1 MLNLAALFITLT
13 ALCMWFNQRVLRLP
27 PTIGVMAIALAL
39 SVMVIALDHVTV
51 TTVFAQAAEAWLAR
65 IDFNVLLMDGML
77 SLLLFAGALHV
88 DLSKLHHYRVSIGLL
103 ATLGVLVSTGVIGT
117 AAWWLFQQV
126 GMGVPYAFCLVFG
139 ALISPTDPI
148 AVLGIMR
155 NAGAPVDM
163 EIRIVGES
171 LFNDGV
177 AVVVFTAL
185 LGVATASGGEG
196 IDIGH
201 LGLLFIEEAGGG
213 ILLGLALG
221 GLVHR
226 LMNSINQY
234 QVEVMLSLA
243 LVVGG
248 YALAQALHISGPI
261 AMVVAGLIIGNM
273 ARIGAMSESTRR
285 YLDAFW
291 ELIDE
296 ILNAVLFVLI
306 GLELVLMPLSIEVVG
321 IALALVVVILVSR
334 FLIIGVPLR
343 LLSGRRHFRA
353 GTTRVLTWGGLRGG
367 ISVALALSLPDGEI
381 RNTLVVTT
389 YVIVLF
395 SILVQGLTIGRLV
408 RHVLKAPR

>member
-27 PTIGVMAIALAL
+27 PTIGVMAIALAMSL
-39 SVMVIALDHVTV
+39 MVIALDHVTV
-51 TTVFAQAAEAWLAR
+51 TTVFAQTAEAWLAR

-103 ATLGVLVSTGVIGT
+103 ATLGVLVSTVVIGT

-185 LGVATASGGEG
+185 LGVATASGSEG

-221 GLVHR
+221 GLVYR

-248 YALAQALHISGPI
+248 YALAQALHLSGPI

-273 ARIGAMSESTRR
+273 ARSGAMSESTRR

-343 LLSGRRHFRA
+343 LLSSRHDFRA